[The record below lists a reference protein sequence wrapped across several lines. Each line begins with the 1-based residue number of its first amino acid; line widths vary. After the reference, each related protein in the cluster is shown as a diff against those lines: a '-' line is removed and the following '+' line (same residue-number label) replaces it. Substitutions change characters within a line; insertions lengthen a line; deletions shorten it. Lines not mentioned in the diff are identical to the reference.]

1 MENQNNPSPLI
12 RSQSSD
18 TFDHVATRFQRVLP
32 NYFNVTHLI
41 GTNTLSEPNIS
52 HINGP
57 TMSQSFVINVEDDD
71 NLGTSPVDA
80 AATTN
85 NINPEPEEVNN
96 VEAVDHVSATERL
109 QNMLE
114 ARQCT
119 KILQKYIPFVLILF
133 AKGLYDH
140 HEGILNVIVLLT
152 TFTHANSVVKKEAT
166 KKTRKNYSKLLL
178 ALLYIVCA
186 IVFIYYQFGCSK
198 LYLNLIFIR
207 TYESSLKVWDLLW
220 IVGVTD
226 FILKLITVVVK
237 IFVTLMPHKII
248 AFQKRGKTYLFI
260 EAISQLYRS
269 LAPIQPWLF
278 YILESY
284 EGPEKIV
291 GVFLAAA
298 YMVSKGRDLMSKLKL
313 FKNAVLKL
321 LQNVTIGSSPSKEQ
335 IQTAGDH
342 CPICHDEYDSPILLH
357 CRHIFCESCVLTWFD
372 REQTCPLCRAKVVDD
387 PSWRDGSTTFFIQLF

>member
-321 LQNVTIGSSPSKEQ
+321 LQNTIGSSPSKEQ